1 MIKWEEIKLSE
12 EWELIREMPPT
23 LLPPTQM
30 QNTEIENLN
39 SIEQYPD
46 SIVKTRFDH
55 SKPKLPPLLK
65 YNNSHHSFFGSSS
78 TSKRDQRMN
87 EYLNQLNLNKQK
99 DLEKKDIKQKR
110 IKEENPQV
118 NSVYYSV
125 NNQNDRNVESDN
137 ESLNPTFSDMDGE
150 IANQLN
156 TIEKPFEINW
166 NMLNSEFDS
175 EKNKEKRIKHSESH
189 TKEEKKII
197 FDKWK
202 NVKQDLRMNIHF
214 FDFVENYYPK
224 LKNLNVLTTTKW
236 TKTR

>member
-175 EKNKEKRIKHSESH
+175 EKNKEKRIKHSGSH